1 MVCLPRIRKNQRLY
15 FSTTNLMLSK
25 ILKPYFQIEKI
36 VLQFIAAEFFIQLVN
51 ASFMMILNIY
61 LSKKGYEET

>member
-1 MVCLPRIRKNQRLY
+1 
-15 FSTTNLMLSK
+15 MLSK

-61 LSKKGYEET
+61 LSKKGYEDHQIADFISLRFFVFKKLIL